1 MTIEIPDIPD
11 TDVMT
16 IPDMPEYL
24 TSSPPTA
31 IPIYPPV
38 TEEIGVPIINI
49 PGCVEAHEGG
59 TDTIMEDDPDGV
71 RVYCDANTPSFN
83 PIDYNRNKLKYEY
96 SAPVPPVASPPKKPE
111 VKTEQ
116 PKTDTKTELPV
127 LPKSSAQE
135 RFLGN
140 EYLPKNAEV
149 SSTVAIAF
157 AAASAGLLARPV
169 LNFILRV
176 LRPAAKQAFT
186 TVLKKLKPGYQ
197 PKTVGVRDRQRIQR
211 EKEKSKDVLKKLL
224 G

>member
-11 TDVMT
+11 MDVMT

-24 TSSPPTA
+24 TSEPPTA

-83 PIDYNRNKLKYEY
+83 PIDYNKDKLKYEY
-96 SAPVPPVASPPKKPE
+96 SAPVPPVASPPKGKE
-111 VKTEQ
+111 VKAEQ
-116 PKTDTKTELPV
+116 PKTDTKTEMPV
-127 LPKSSAQE
+127 LPQSSAQE

-140 EYLPKNAEV
+140 DYLPKNGEV
-149 SSTVAIAF
+149 TATIAVAF
-157 AAASAGLLARPV
+157 TAASAGLLARPV

-186 TVLKKLKPGYQ
+186 KVLKKLKPGYRT
-197 PKTVGVRDRQRIQR
+197 KTVGVRDRQRIQR